1 MLYSTL
7 TPRLIA
13 ASGDAPGGKR
23 APVVGEEG
31 MTADWGQPCQ
41 GLHSPSI
48 EHGDLERVAL
58 AAAPEGKTN
67 FPFLF
72 SVEKTGSL
80 KYIAI
85 IAKEGYTL

>member
-1 MLYSTL
+1 M
-7 TPRLIA
+7 
-13 ASGDAPGGKR
+13 
-23 APVVGEEG
+23 VGEEG

-72 SVEKTGSL
+72 SVEKKGSL